1 MILMDIQMPQM
12 NGWEAT
18 EVIRKLER
26 ADAGLPIFAMSA
38 NAFAEDQRHSLDS
51 GMNGHINKPVNYEE
65 VRRMIAESMYA
76 RREGDRR
83 WTNG

>member
-1 MILMDIQMPQM
+1 
-12 NGWEAT
+12 
-18 EVIRKLER
+18 
-26 ADAGLPIFAMSA
+26 MSA
-38 NAFAEDQRHSLDS
+38 NAFTEDQRHSLES

-65 VRRMIAESMYA
+65 VRRMIGESMYA